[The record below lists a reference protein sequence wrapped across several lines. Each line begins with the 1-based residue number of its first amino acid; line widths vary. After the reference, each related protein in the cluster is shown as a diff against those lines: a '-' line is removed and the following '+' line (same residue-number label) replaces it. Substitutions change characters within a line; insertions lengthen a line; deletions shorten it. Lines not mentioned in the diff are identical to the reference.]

1 MYDIP
6 DHPEIRHIERTGYPS
21 WHRNDVPVCPVC
33 GAECRIVYK
42 DYTNDIVGC
51 DECLTPT
58 DATDEEE
65 CFRGWSE

>member
-6 DHPEIRHIERTGYPS
+6 DHPEIRHIER
-21 WHRNDVPVCPVC
+21 PVCPVC

-42 DYTNDIVGC
+42 DYANDIAGC

-58 DATDEEE
+58 DATDVEE